1 MCAWQAIE
9 ERREVKEEMADWKKW
24 LADLPATLFCI
35 LLITVIGIGVAHPG
49 AIQKKQFKTAAHA
62 LSHLLHKSIR
72 TV

>member
-1 MCAWQAIE
+1 
-9 ERREVKEEMADWKKW
+9 MADWKKW

-49 AIQKKQFKTAAHA
+49 AIQKKQIKTAAHA
-62 LSHLLHKSIR
+62 LSRLVHKSIR

>member
-1 MCAWQAIE
+1 
-9 ERREVKEEMADWKKW
+9 MANWKRW

-49 AIQKKQFKTAAHA
+49 AIQKKQIKTAAHA
-62 LSHLLHKSIR
+62 LSRLVHKSIR